1 MIARPRRTY
10 GPLAKS
16 LHWLIFGLLAAQFIL
31 GWMMSPGG
39 HSPADPHLFAWRIY
53 LGVVLILAALAALGG
68 RLLRPVAPA
77 PRVRPTENYLSRIL
91 HLVLYVLVVAL
102 PAVGVAA
109 IWYQELNP
117 THRTLAYALL
127 GLAIVHVADVL
138 YHYFI
143 RQDEMLQRILPAAR
157 WRQHIR
163 VDEK

>member
-1 MIARPRRTY
+1 LSARPRRTY
-10 GPLAKS
+10 GPIAKS
-16 LHWLIFGLLAAQFIL
+16 LHWLIFLLLAAEFFL

-77 PRVRPTENYLSRIL
+77 PRVRPGERYFSRGL
-91 HLVLYVLVVAL
+91 HFLLYALVVAL

-109 IWYQELNP
+109 IWYPGLNDL
-117 THRTLAYALL
+117 HRAIAYALL

-157 WRQHIR
+157 WRQHVR
-163 VDEK
+163 LDEK